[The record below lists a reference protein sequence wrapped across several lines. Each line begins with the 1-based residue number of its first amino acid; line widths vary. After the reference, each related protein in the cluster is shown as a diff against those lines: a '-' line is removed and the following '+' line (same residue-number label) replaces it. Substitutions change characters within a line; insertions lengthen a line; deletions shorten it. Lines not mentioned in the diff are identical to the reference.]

1 MGSSWE
7 ILKDLIRFFRIK
19 EVPDIDVGR
28 AKLSEFRDNYRFPS
42 HVSESSF
49 CWVAPRNL
57 HQKTTGDGDL
67 RVVRATVGFQK
78 RARLV
83 KRRIDGEIDAV
94 LCVKISDWP

>member
-42 HVSESSF
+42 HVSEFLLLLGGAKKPS
-49 CWVAPRNL
+49 PEDNR
-57 HQKTTGDGDL
+57 
-67 RVVRATVGFQK
+67 
-78 RARLV
+78 
-83 KRRIDGEIDAV
+83 
-94 LCVKISDWP
+94 